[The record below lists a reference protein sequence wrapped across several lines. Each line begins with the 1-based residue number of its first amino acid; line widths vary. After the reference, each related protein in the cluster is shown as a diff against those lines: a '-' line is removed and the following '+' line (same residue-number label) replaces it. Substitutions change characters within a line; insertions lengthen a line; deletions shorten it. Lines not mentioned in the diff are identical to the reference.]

1 MVKTIIIQSLSSS
14 ISQHFNQVFNESSSS
29 SSSPPSSSN
38 LTSRCPTWPYY
49 NQTPFFPIFCLV
61 SGMPS
66 MTGQLNLV
74 DVVFSFLLLVSLLS
88 ACLSA
93 HCCRTRW
100 SPDVAKALQ
109 SPCLHC
115 GQEVVPGPVICVM
128 VSPISSLM
136 WSLQETPRIFL

>member
-1 MVKTIIIQSLSSS
+1 MMKTIKIQSISSS
-14 ISQHFNQVFNESSSS
+14 ISQHFYKVFNESSSS
-29 SSSPPSSSN
+29 SSSSSSN
-38 LTSRCPTWPYY
+38 LTSGSPTWPSYH
-49 NQTPFFPIFCLV
+49 QTLHFSRFSAPV

-66 MTGQLNLV
+66 MTGQLNVV
-74 DVVFSFLLLVSLLS
+74 DVVYSFLLLVSLSS

-93 HCCRTRW
+93 QCCRTWW

-115 GQEVVPGPVICVM
+115 GQEVVPGPAICVM